1 MTLIV
6 GGERKINDQHCP
18 HSLTEKCTLGQLQ
31 SRLIFERHHI
41 SCKIQK
47 YVFNVAKGTGAILLW
62 YWGVVEECE
71 GNKKFN

>member
-1 MTLIV
+1 MIVIV
-6 GGERKINDQHCP
+6 GGERKINYQHCP
-18 HSLTEKCTLGQLQ
+18 HYLTEKCTLGHLQ

-47 YVFNVAKGTGAILLW
+47 YVSNVAKGTSAILW